1 MRRRFLLLLP
11 VLTAT
16 ALLPTVL
23 LPAWAEDVPEVTLTF
38 LGDRFEPA
46 EVPVPADVK
55 FSLRIVN
62 KSTISMEFESKAL
75 HREKLVPPGKEA
87 RVFIGPVKAGTYEF
101 FDDFHPKIRG
111 NLVAR

>member
-1 MRRRFLLLLP
+1 MRRRFALLLLP
-11 VLTAT
+11 
-16 ALLPTVL
+16 LLAIAPS
-23 LPAWAEDVPEVTLTF
+23 PGWAQDVPEIILTF

-46 EVPVPADVK
+46 EVIVPADVK
-55 FSLRIVN
+55 FSLRVVN

-75 HREKLVPPGKEA
+75 HREKVVPPGKEA
-87 RVFIGPVKAGTYEF
+87 KIFIGPVKAGTYEF